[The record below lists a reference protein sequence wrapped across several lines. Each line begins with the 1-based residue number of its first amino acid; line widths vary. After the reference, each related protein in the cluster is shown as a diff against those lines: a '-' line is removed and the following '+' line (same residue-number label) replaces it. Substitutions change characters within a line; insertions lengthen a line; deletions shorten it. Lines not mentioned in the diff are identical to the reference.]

1 MADDPWISD
10 LKWIVSS
17 LRIARTILHSHKL
30 DIQLHTIAIL
40 SGEES
45 YVFVFVHVCKH

>member
-1 MADDPWISD
+1 MVNDPCFSH
-10 LKWIVSS
+10 LEWIVSS
-17 LRIARTILHSHKL
+17 LRIAQTILHSHKL

-45 YVFVFVHVCKH
+45 YLFVFVHG